1 MGYMAETIYATRDIN
16 KAIRAQIKK
25 GAATR
30 IEGLTGQDSI
40 AVGLKGDA
48 KITIIGES
56 GDFFG
61 ALNEGPTLLL
71 KGNSGRYL
79 GDTFISGK
87 IVIEGDCGDG
97 AGTNMLGGDILIKG
111 DAGKRVGSGMK
122 GGVII
127 VDGDVDDE
135 LGLHLFSGDIL
146 VTGDCGKNV
155 GQFMSGGS
163 IFVNG
168 KIGSLG
174 ENARSEKPDKN
185 DKLKL
190 TNYLTKQNLLGEYKF
205 KKVIGVVEIPLPVI
219 RNSFGLGSKT
229 ENAEDT
235 NSEL

>member
-40 AVGLKGDA
+40 SVGLKGDA

-61 ALNEGPTLLL
+61 ALNEGATLLL

-79 GDTFISGK
+79 GDTLISGK
-87 IVIEGDCGDG
+87 IVVEGDCGDG
-97 AGTNMLGGDILIKG
+97 VGTNMLGGEILIRG
-111 DAGKRVGSGMK
+111 DSGKRVGAGMK

-127 VDGDVDDE
+127 VDGNVDDE
-135 LGLHLFSGDIL
+135 LGLHKFGGDIL
-146 VTGDCGKNV
+146 ITGDCGKNV
-155 GQFMSGGS
+155 GQFMSGGN

-174 ENARSEKPDKN
+174 ENAKSEKPDKA

-190 TNYLTKQNLLGEYKF
+190 TNYLTKQNLLGEFKF
-205 KKVIGVVEIPLPVI
+205 KKVTCIKEIPLSII
-219 RNSFGLGSKT
+219 RNSFGLGSKSESG
-229 ENAEDT
+229 ENT
-235 NSEL
+235 NSEP

>member
-40 AVGLKGDA
+40 AVGLRGDA

-61 ALNEGPTLLL
+61 ALNEGTTLLL

-79 GDTFISGK
+79 GDTLISGK
-87 IVIEGDCGDG
+87 IVVEGDCGDG
-97 AGTNMLGGDILIKG
+97 VGTNMLGGDILIKG
-111 DAGKRVGSGMK
+111 DSGKRVGSGMK

-135 LGLHLFSGDIL
+135 LGLHLFNGDIL
-146 VTGDCGKNV
+146 VTGDAGKNV

-174 ENARSEKPDKN
+174 ENAKSEKPDKN

-190 TNYLTKQNLLGEYKF
+190 TNFLTKQNLLGEYKF
-205 KKVIGVVEIPLPVI
+205 KKVMAVEEIPFTAI

-229 ENAEDT
+229 EGTEDT

>member
-1 MGYMAETIYATRDIN
+1 MADTIYTTRDIN

-30 IEGLTGQDSI
+30 IEGLTGQDNI

-61 ALNEGPTLLL
+61 SLNDGTTLLL

-87 IVIEGDCGDG
+87 IVVEGNCSDG
-97 AGTNMLGGDILIKG
+97 AGTNMLGGEIVIKG
-111 DAGKRVGSGMK
+111 NAGKRVGSGMK

-127 VDGDVDDE
+127 VDGNVDDE
-135 LGLHLFSGDIL
+135 LGLHQFSGDIL
-146 VTGDCGKNV
+146 VTGDVKESVGK
-155 GQFMSGGS
+155 FMSGGN

-174 ENARSEKPDKN
+174 ENAKIEKPDKN

-190 TNYLTKQNLLGEYKF
+190 TNYLTKQNLLGEFTF
-205 KKVIGVVEIPLPVI
+205 KKITCDKEIPFAVI
-219 RNSFGLGSKT
+219 MNSFGLGSKT
-229 ENAEDT
+229 EGAENT
-235 NSEL
+235 SSEL

>member
-61 ALNEGPTLLL
+61 ALNEGTTLLL

-79 GDTFISGK
+79 GDTLITGK
-87 IVIEGDCGDG
+87 IVVEGDCGDG
-97 AGTNMLGGDILIKG
+97 VGTNMLGGDILIKG
-111 DAGKRVGSGMK
+111 NAENRVGAGMK

-127 VDGDVDDE
+127 VDGDVGDE
-135 LGLHLFSGDIL
+135 LGLHLFNGDIL
-146 VTGDCGKNV
+146 VTGDAGKNV

-174 ENARSEKPDKN
+174 ENAKSEKPDKN

-205 KKVIGVVEIPLPVI
+205 KKVIGVEEIPYTAI
-219 RNSFGLGSKT
+219 RNAFGIESIIDSAK
-229 ENAEDT
+229 NS
-235 NSEL
+235 NSEQ